1 MLNKFFKNLDKSI
14 LSSCFVYDYARSA
27 EKMLDWSNL
36 GNSHPTWNEDGPYL
50 SSGANVEQINHDH
63 PYCLRISKECAM
75 AAYLVLGDPIEVK
88 VGNKGIQVDLYSSNE
103 EGSRVEPI
111 IAKLAIIDLFE
122 LYKAF
127 LISFDGPFNS
137 KKAKEWANIITK
149 DLYETTKSVVDRRN
163 ELTHDKEYK
172 LPTMK
177 EAVEYFN
184 LCKQL
189 AEILYNIHIENKKKK

>member
-1 MLNKFFKNLDKSI
+1 
-14 LSSCFVYDYARSA
+14 
-27 EKMLDWSNL
+27 
-36 GNSHPTWNEDGPYL
+36 
-50 SSGANVEQINHDH
+50 
-63 PYCLRISKECAM
+63 M

-189 AEILYNIHIENKKKK
+189 AEILYNIHIENIKKK